1 MQNVTKQTPRV
12 GTYDNV
18 KKRTNTQGG
27 TYAQYTK
34 TNEHTGWGHTHNLQK
49 RTNTHNFGTSRALYI
64 DYSILYKKHDI
75 DVVLYMIGII
85 LTENNGNI

>member
-1 MQNVTKQTPRV
+1 MLTNELTHRV
-12 GTYDNV
+12 GHTHNIQ
-18 KKRTNTQGG
+18 KRTNTQGG
-27 TYAQYTK
+27 DIRTMLQNERTNRVGTYAQFT
-34 TNEHTGWGHTHNLQK
+34 K